1 MAKNITMKDIASK
14 LGVSTV
20 TVSKALTDREG
31 VSDEVR
37 EKVKAKAEEM
47 GYRYNSAA
55 KAMKD
60 GNSGNVGILVADR
73 FFEDNSFYSNLYRNI
88 ILKLNDTPFFG
99 LLEIISQEQEEQ
111 VRMPNVITNSKIDGL
126 IIMGQVSAPY
136 LAELRK
142 TSIPFIFLDFYTEFE
157 DVESINSDN
166 VYGSYRL
173 TNYLVQMG
181 HKEIGFIGNINATS
195 SIMDRYLG
203 CLKSQLQ
210 HNLPHPEEWLISDR
224 DEKGRFLDYELPE
237 HMPTAFVCNCDQVA
251 YRLVNDLKA
260 KGYRVPEDISVVG
273 FDDCIYATLSD
284 PQLTT
289 FRVDMGQMAS
299 ASVSAII
306 KKIRNHKYV
315 MGRKVIGGD
324 VIIRDSVAKKEEA

>member
-1 MAKNITMKDIASK
+1 MAKNITMKDIADK

-20 TVSKALTDREG
+20 TVSKALTNREG

-47 GYRYNSAA
+47 RYRYNSAA
-55 KAMKD
+55 KAMKE
-60 GNSGNVGILVADR
+60 GNNGNIGILIANR
-73 FFEDNSFYSNLYRNI
+73 FFEDNSFYNNLYRNI
-88 ILKLNDTPFFG
+88 ILKLTDTSFFG

-111 VRMPNVITNSKIDGL
+111 VRMPNVITNGKIDGL
-126 IIMGQVSAPY
+126 IIMGQVSTEY
-136 LAELRK
+136 LEEIKK
-142 TSIPFIFLDFYTEFE
+142 TEIPFVFLDFYTELE
-157 DVESINSDN
+157 EVESVNSDN
-166 VYGSYRL
+166 IYGSYRL

-181 HKEIGFIGNINATS
+181 HREIAFIGNINATS

-210 HNLPHPEEWLISDR
+210 HGLPHPPEWLISDR
-224 DEKGRFLDYELPE
+224 DDKGKFLEYQLPE

-251 YRLVNDLKA
+251 YQLINNLKSL
-260 KGYRVPEDISVVG
+260 GYRVPQDISVVG
-273 FDDCIYATLSD
+273 FDDYIYATLAD

-299 ASVSAII
+299 ASVLAII

-315 MGRKVIGGD
+315 IGRKVIGGD
-324 VIIRDSVAKKEEA
+324 VIVRDSVAKRSE